1 MVISEEG
8 KRLGLMDAWRAIELA
23 QEKGL
28 DLVEV
33 SPLLATPVCKIMD
46 YGKYLYVLTKQ
57 KRQQSAK
64 QKKIDTKG
72 IRLTVRTDKHDL
84 EFKARSA
91 VKFMKKGHKARIDL
105 VLKGREKSHM
115 DLAKE
120 KLEKFI
126 QTIFEISKEDPETTN
141 REIIKEVDA
150 KKTPQGFISIIEYK
164 RG

>member
-1 MVISEEG
+1 MVIGEDG
-8 KRLGLMDAWRAIELA
+8 KKLGIMDIYRAMGLA

-33 SPLLATPVCKIMD
+33 SPLLAPPVCKIMD

-84 EFKARSA
+84 EFKARNA
-91 VKFMKKGHKARIDL
+91 VKFMKKGHKSRIDL

-120 KLEKFI
+120 KLENFI
-126 QTIFEISKEDPETTN
+126 QIISEISKTDPETTN
-141 REIIKEVDA
+141 KEIIKEVDA

-164 RG
+164 RA

>member
-1 MVISEEG
+1 MVINEEG
-8 KRLGLMDAWRAIELA
+8 SQLGLMDTWRAMELA
-23 QEKGL
+23 QEKEL

-33 SPLLATPVCKIMD
+33 SPLLVPPVCKIMD

-72 IRLTVRTDKHDL
+72 IRLTIRTDKHDL
-84 EFKARSA
+84 EFKARNA
-91 VKFMKKGHKARIDL
+91 VRFMKKGHKARIDL
-105 VLKGREKSHM
+105 ILKGREKSHM

-120 KLEKFI
+120 KLEKFM
-126 QTIFEISKEDPETTN
+126 QTIFEISKMDPETMN
-141 REIIKEVDA
+141 KEIIKEVDT

>member
-1 MVISEEG
+1 MVIGEDG
-8 KRLGLMDAWRAIELA
+8 KKLGIMDIYRAVESA
-23 QEKGL
+23 QEKRL

-33 SPLLATPVCKIMD
+33 SPLLVPPVCKIMD

-84 EFKARSA
+84 EFKARNA

-115 DLAKE
+115 NLAKE

-126 QTIFEISKEDPETTN
+126 QTIFEISKADPETTN
-141 REIIKEVDA
+141 KEIIKEVDA
-150 KKTPQGFISIIEYK
+150 KKTPQGFTSIIEYK

>member
-1 MVISEEG
+1 MVINEEG
-8 KRLGLMDAWRAIELA
+8 SQLGLMDTWRAMELA
-23 QEKGL
+23 QEKEW

-33 SPLLATPVCKIMD
+33 SPLLVPPVCKIMD

-72 IRLTVRTDKHDL
+72 IRLTIRTDKHDL
-84 EFKARSA
+84 EFKARNA
-91 VKFMKKGHKARIDL
+91 VRFMKKGHKARIDL
-105 VLKGREKSHM
+105 ILKGREKSHM

-120 KLEKFI
+120 KLEKFM
-126 QTIFEISKEDPETTN
+126 QTIFEISKMDPETMN
-141 REIIKEVDA
+141 KEIIKEVDT